1 MARSR
6 VMEGTYTYVP
16 QSPKILILGSV
27 LTASIM
33 YVDPLAAKQ
42 QPSEGPLVERL
53 GLQRQ
58 QQRPGKFASSPAR
71 IHTGTQYSTLYVY
84 VYSVQVYIAPTSSNG
99 AGPVWTKLFSDSNE
113 NGLWAV
119 DKLIL
124 AHGQHSVTIPDI
136 PAGDYL
142 LRAEIA
148 ALHEANVAYTSNPIR
163 GVQMYMS
170 CSQIRVTSNGTE
182 VPPGGTSFPGT
193 YTSSTP
199 GIVWNLYDPLVTPL
213 RTRLLGPLCG
223 RRGWGSVAQV
233 GILCQWNIEYA
244 TRDLLG
250 IVLTRS
256 RLARRSRRPSLIPL
270 LTSYAVK
277 DNPSSH
283 DLIPSSSHIMRHPRR
298 PSPIMLGSALSTPST
313 RTERSTLYFDAP
325 SSSLSSPDDS
335 RDLRDPM
342 ANTMDNM
349 NTQNDGY
356 GGGGGGGMILPTAP
370 GSVLPAAGN
379 GKQRAVHEEEDAL
392 GEGGN
397 GMHGYGG
404 GGDVKDPFSS
414 QQTEAES
421 LGWLPA
427 VDNNYNHDYDQNNL
441 NSNYTNGG
449 GNAHMNGSGVG
460 GGQTN
465 GGPVNRS
472 NSVSPAQRPPVPA
485 RPNSFVMNGNNPNSR
500 LSKNGNGNGTGGT
513 RPNSNGNILDG
524 GYILL
529 NQRKTRHTT
538 HERMSAD
545 AALTPKQQSQIAKVQ
560 RSESKRLSKILKKE
574 SKVEKQ
580 TLAVKMSELEELIK
594 LQKDAVKKES
604 TSFHTLRQKFEAAQ
618 ARLASSEQNVD
629 NARKYL
635 EEAQEGVRNMEEK
648 VREKRMEVEGFKE
661 ERNVGEKERVVKMGA
676 LSGNAPAQ
684 GMGSPLRNGTAEQM
698 GQSQAPPM
706 KDVST
711 PGRKSGRKLGIWK

>member
-1 MARSR
+1 MYGPAAR
-6 VMEGTYTYVP
+6 
-16 QSPKILILGSV
+16 L
-27 LTASIM
+27 
-33 YVDPLAAKQ
+33 
-42 QPSEGPLVERL
+42 
-53 GLQRQ
+53 
-58 QQRPGKFASSPAR
+58 
-71 IHTGTQYSTLYVY
+71 
-84 VYSVQVYIAPTSSNG
+84 
-99 AGPVWTKLFSDSNE
+99 
-113 NGLWAV
+113 
-119 DKLIL
+119 
-124 AHGQHSVTIPDI
+124 
-136 PAGDYL
+136 
-142 LRAEIA
+142 
-148 ALHEANVAYTSNPIR
+148 
-163 GVQMYMS
+163 
-170 CSQIRVTSNGTE
+170 
-182 VPPGGTSFPGT
+182 
-193 YTSSTP
+193 
-199 GIVWNLYDPLVTPL
+199 
-213 RTRLLGPLCG
+213 
-223 RRGWGSVAQV
+223 
-233 GILCQWNIEYA
+233 
-244 TRDLLG
+244 
-250 IVLTRS
+250 S

-513 RPNSNGNILDG
+513 VGHARGSLIAGSMGRNTLLAQPHPQRPNSNGNILDG
-524 GYILL
+524 GVYSAEPAQDSAYDPRTNGVALADPGVGGGDNSQQSL
-529 NQRKTRHTT
+529 HSREQ
-538 HERMSAD
+538 SAD

-594 LQKDAVKKES
+594 LQKDAVKREAKAHHSHSSVLSSFQKES